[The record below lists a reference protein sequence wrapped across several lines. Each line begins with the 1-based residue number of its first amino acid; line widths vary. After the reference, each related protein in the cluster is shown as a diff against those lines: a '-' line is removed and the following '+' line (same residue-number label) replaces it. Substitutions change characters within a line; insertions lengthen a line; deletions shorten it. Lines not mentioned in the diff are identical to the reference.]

1 MTMAMPW
8 PPPTHMVS
16 RPKVLSSAGEPVEQ
30 RAGDAGAG
38 HAEGVA
44 DRDRAAVDVQ
54 LVDVDAE
61 LAVARDDLGGEGL
74 VDLDQVDVVD
84 ASCRRA

>member
-16 RPKVLSSAGEPVEQ
+16 RPIVLSCQLQ
-30 RAGDAGAG
+30 RVDQGAGDPGAG
-38 HAEGVA
+38 HAERVA

-54 LVDVDAE
+54 LLQRDAQ
-61 LAVARDDLGGEGL
+61 LAGRTG
-74 VDLDQVDVVD
+74 
-84 ASCRRA
+84 